1 MNENQP
7 PREIC
12 SSVKD
17 WLNSTSE
24 PFRGNSCVID
34 IYSQSELKKKI
45 RNAPAKYTKRIE
57 GGNVALI
64 SNGRV
69 WGQNGAIF
77 TPDNKMIW
85 DVSMEFVGNQS
96 EHSIFK
102 VEELPPISEYY
113 ENVAD
118 LTHVGSKNY
127 YHWMFDNI
135 PRIHLIQA
143 SGFNVENYI
152 VNLHDNYL
160 SFQHDTLSHLGIPM
174 EKIIK
179 THPHLHL
186 KTTNLIVPSQTT
198 WPTKWAFDYLR
209 NAFSPWNYHDH
220 TPYKRLYIRRTG
232 VRRILNE
239 EQLIDLLTKYHFTI
253 VDLEH
258 KSIFDQIHLFA
269 NADVIV
275 GPHGAGLTNLV
286 FSKPGTKVLEIFPPQ
301 YVYPYYWLISTFG
314 NLDYHYFIGDYG
326 ERDPLLWGHPWHG
339 YDNLTVDLS
348 KLEESLKNIG
358 L

>member
-1 MNENQP
+1 LNEQQP

-12 SSVKD
+12 STVRD
-17 WLNSTSE
+17 WLNTTHE
-24 PFRGNSCVID
+24 PYRGNSYVMD
-34 IYSQSELKKKI
+34 IYPKSELKKKI
-45 RNAPAKYTKRIE
+45 RNAPAKYTKWLE

-77 TPDNKMIW
+77 TPNNKMIW
-85 DVSMEFVGNQS
+85 DVSMEFVGTIC

-102 VEELPPISEYY
+102 EVELPTISKYCET
-113 ENVAD
+113 VAD

-135 PRIHLIQA
+135 PRIHLLQT
-143 SGFNVENYI
+143 SGFNVDHYI
-152 VNLHDNYL
+152 VNLNDNHL
-160 SFQHDTLSHLGIPM
+160 SFQHDTLSYLGIPM

-179 THPHLHL
+179 THPQFHL
-186 KTTNLIVPSQTT
+186 KADNLIVPSQTT
-198 WPTKWAFDYLR
+198 WPTKWAFAYLR
-209 NAFSPWNYHDH
+209 NAFSPWNYYNH
-220 TPYKRLYIRRTG
+220 TTYKRLYIRRTG

-239 EQLIDLLTKYHFTI
+239 DKLFDLLTKYQFTI
-253 VDLEH
+253 VDLEN

-269 NADVIV
+269 NAEVIV

-301 YVYPYYWLISTFG
+301 YIYCYYWLISSFG
-314 NLDYHYFIGDYG
+314 NLDYYYLIGDYG
-326 ERDPLLWGHPWHG
+326 DRDPILWDHPWHG
-339 YDNLTVDLS
+339 YDNLTVNLS
-348 KLEESLKNIG
+348 KLEESLKYMG